1 MRKGLAALLLAGVCF
16 GAHSADALRIAP
28 EDAPRADA
36 SVRAAL
42 ERGDRELDV
51 IVGVRDGVAYGKAAA
66 SRRDGRE
73 PERRRKRLAAQ
84 DRLSREIGAD
94 RMQVRRRYE
103 NFPALA
109 ARVTR
114 DAILALARR
123 PDVNW
128 ITLDRTRRPYPSSP
142 QSAQTLIHSS
152 EVNAL
157 GFDGSG
163 RSIAVIDT
171 GVDYTIPDLG
181 GAPFPNAKVV
191 GGVDL
196 GDGDADPM
204 DCEGHGTSVASVAAG
219 SEGVAPGARIVAVK
233 IVHTGTCERAQDS
246 DILAAINWA
255 VTNRDAFDIGVINLS
270 FGGIPTD
277 GQNHGYCDDSL
288 PQYVTAV
295 EAANAVGMVFVASA
309 GNEGLDNA
317 IAEPAC
323 LSMAL
328 SVGAVYPDSYSSV
341 AWQGGAGGTLCT
353 DAPVAPDTVVCF
365 SNSAPDLSLLAPGAF
380 WEVPTLGGSV
390 GQFHGTSAAAPAVSG
405 TAALLQ
411 QARPGIGAAEIGS
424 LLRATGHAVSDPK
437 SGVVTPR
444 IDALAAVRANSE
456 SFAAFDGTPVAIP
469 DGSGSAAAT
478 ATISG
483 FTGTLASVQAVV
495 EIDHAD
501 PRQLTVVLTGPDGT
515 HIRLHDRSGS
525 AERPINGVYGK
536 TLAAAQSLGAF
547 QGKDANGTWT
557 LTVTDAVAQVSGRIR
572 NFAVR
577 PVAGQPPAAIPASAS
592 ASVLPLVGR
601 VQGSKFFLTDARV
614 FNPLPTEQTLSLF
627 YVAQGRSGSQAVVST
642 RTVGPGRVLALNDLV
657 GSEFGYADSIGQLT
671 VVAST
676 APVLLTSR
684 AYTPSDNG
692 SFGLFVPSVNSTS
705 GLAAGETSTANGL
718 SKGPKSHT
726 NAGFTEV
733 AGAPVEVRIDLFR
746 EDGTLAATTTRDAP
760 ANGTVLI
767 TDIAGDRGL
776 GTTPNF
782 RLDYAVVEGAGR
794 IAPFATLID
803 DVTGDGVFQGAA
815 RPPLAGDDLIIA
827 QASHASGGNGDFFRT
842 DLYVTNVGAAPAAFT
857 IDLLPRV
864 LAGTPAAAPSHTL
877 APGQTLE
884 LLDVLAG
891 EFGLSDPSAAGLR
904 IHPTSGAP
912 LVVSSRTYVE
922 KFGGTFGFSIPGL
935 PSERA
940 VGSAAGTV
948 AVLQL
953 ESTTAASGFRSNFG
967 FAEVAG
973 ADAVVRVAAV
983 GGDTGEELGAA
994 QYTVRAGHSFQ
1005 AAVADLVHGLAVSN
1019 VYLRMQVVSGS
1030 GRILAYGAAIDNT
1043 SGDAIY
1049 VPAQGLGAYPVPP

>member
-1 MRKGLAALLLAGVCF
+1 MRKRLAALFVAGVCF
-16 GAHSADALRIAP
+16 GAHRADALRIAP
-28 EDAPRADA
+28 EQAPRADA

-42 ERGDRELDV
+42 ERGDAAFDV
-51 IVGVRDGVAYGKAAA
+51 IVGVRDGVPYGKAAVA
-66 SRRDGRE
+66 RHDGRE

-84 DRLSREIGAD
+84 DRLAREIGPG
-94 RMQVRRRYE
+94 RLQLRRRYE

-109 ARVTR
+109 AHATR
-114 DAILALARR
+114 DAILSLARR

-128 ITLDRTRRPYPSSP
+128 ITLDRARHPYPSSP
-142 QSAQTLIHSS
+142 QSAQTLIRSNDVH
-152 EVNAL
+152 AL

-191 GGVDL
+191 GGADL

-219 SEGVAPGARIVAVK
+219 PEGVAPGARVVAVK
-233 IVHTGTCERAQDS
+233 IVHTGTCDTAQDS

-255 VTNRDAFDIGVINLS
+255 VTNRDAYDVGVINLS
-270 FGGIPTD
+270 FGGAPTD
-277 GQNHGYCDDSL
+277 GQNHGYCDDAL
-288 PQYVTAV
+288 PQYATAV
-295 EAANAVGMVFVASA
+295 EAANAAGMVFVASA

-323 LSMAL
+323 LSTAL
-328 SVGAVYPDSYSSV
+328 SAGAVYPDSFSSV
-341 AWQGGAGGTLCT
+341 SWQGGAGGTLCT

-380 WEVPTLGGSV
+380 WRVPTLGGAV

-411 QARPGIGAAEIGS
+411 QARPGIGPAEIGS
-424 LLRATGHAVSDPK
+424 LLRATGRAVPDPK
-437 SGVVTPR
+437 SGVLTPR
-444 IDALAAVRANSE
+444 IDALASVQATPA
-456 SFAAFDGTPVAIP
+456 SFAAFDGIPVAIP
-469 DGSGSAAAT
+469 DGSGSARAT
-478 ATISG
+478 ATVTG
-483 FTGTLASVQAVV
+483 FTGTLAGVQAVV

-515 HIRLHDRSGS
+515 SVRLHDRSGA

-536 TLAAAQSLGAF
+536 TLAAEQSLGAF
-547 QGKDANGTWT
+547 QGRDPNGTWT
-557 LTVTDAVAQVSGRIR
+557 LTVADAEAPVVGRIR

-577 PVAGQPPAAIPASAS
+577 PVSGQPPAAIPAAAA

-614 FNPLPTEQTLSLF
+614 YNPLPTEQTFSLF
-627 YVAQGRSGSQAVVST
+627 YVAQGRSGAQAVAST
-642 RTVGPGRVLALNDLV
+642 RTIAPGRVLALDDLV
-657 GSEFGYADSIGQLT
+657 GSEFGYADSIGELT
-671 VVAST
+671 LVGSG

-692 SFGLFVPSVNSTS
+692 SFGVFVPGVRSAEA
-705 GLAAGETSTANGL
+705 LAGGETATANGL
-718 SKGPKSHT
+718 AKGSRSHT

-733 AGAPVEVRIDLFR
+733 GGAPVKVRIDLIR
-746 EDGTLAATTTRDAP
+746 EDGTLAGTTTRDAP
-760 ANGTVLI
+760 ANGTVLV

-794 IAPFATLID
+794 IAPFATFID
-803 DVTGDGVFQGAA
+803 DATGDGVFAPAA
-815 RPPLAGDDLIIA
+815 RASSPGDDLILA
-827 QASHASGGNGDFFRT
+827 QASHASGANGDFFRT
-842 DLYVTNVGAAPAAFT
+842 DLYVTNAGADAAFT
-857 IDLLPRV
+857 ISLLPRV
-864 LAGTPAAAPSHTL
+864 LTGAPAAGSSHAL
-877 APGQTLE
+877 ASGQTLE
-884 LLDVLAG
+884 LTDVLAS
-891 EFGLSDPSAAGLR
+891 EFGLENPSAAGLR
-904 IHPTSGAP
+904 IHPTPGAR

-922 KFGGTFGFSIPGL
+922 KAGGTFGFSIPGL
-935 PSERA
+935 PASRA
-940 VGSAAGTV
+940 FGAGDGTS

-953 ESTTAASGFRSNFG
+953 DSTTAASGFRSNFG

-973 ADAVVRVAAV
+973 ADATVRVGAV
-983 GGDTGEELGAA
+983 SGYTGEEFGAA
-994 QYTVRAGHSFQ
+994 LYTVRAGQSFQ
-1005 AAVADLVHGLAVSN
+1005 AAVADLARGLPVSN
-1019 VYLRMQVVSGS
+1019 LYLRMQVVSGS
-1030 GRILAYGAAIDNT
+1030 GRVLAYGAAIDNT

-1049 VPAQGLGAYPVPP
+1049 IPAQSEGTGP